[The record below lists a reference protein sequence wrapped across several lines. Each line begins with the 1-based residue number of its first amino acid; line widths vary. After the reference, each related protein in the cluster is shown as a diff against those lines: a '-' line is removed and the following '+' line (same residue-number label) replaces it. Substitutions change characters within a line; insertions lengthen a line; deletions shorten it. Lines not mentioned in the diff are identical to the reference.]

1 MVRPDIHEIVKKS
14 LSIGKN
20 LMFYLPRT
28 IDINELFEIIHS
40 CNNEKLIYLN
50 VHILKSANKI
60 KAILLLYGP
69 SIIDLKMS
77 DLYDIIDYIFSKFKP
92 QRKKLS
98 PSKKDIIFI
107 KKNESKEEYD
117 NQEEYIIENKNIE
130 DNKFIKEENRLDKY
144 VFKIFSLLGI
154 KKFIESLENYKNKLE
169 KEKKESYNEFSCD
182 STPNIID
189 NDQFIKNLIEFFVT
203 EVLTDK
209 QLTRFKK

>member
-40 CNNEKLIYLN
+40 CNNEKIIYLN

-77 DLYDIIDYIFSKFKP
+77 DLYDIIDYIFFKFKS
-92 QRKKLS
+92 QRKKLY

-107 KKNESKEEYD
+107 KKNENKEEYD

-130 DNKFIKEENRLDKY
+130 DNKFIKEENSLDKY
-144 VFKIFSLLGI
+144 IFKIFSLLGM

-169 KEKKESYNEFSCD
+169 KEKMESHNEFSCD
-182 STPNIID
+182 STTNIID
-189 NDQFIKNLIEFFVT
+189 NDQFIKRLIEFFIT
-203 EVLTDK
+203 EVLTGK

>member
-77 DLYDIIDYIFSKFKP
+77 DLYDIIDYIFSKFKS

-182 STPNIID
+182 STANIID

>member
-1 MVRPDIHEIVKKS
+1 MQTDFVFLSPPWGGTHYKFSKNYSLKKMVRPDIHEIVKKS

-40 CNNEKLIYLN
+40 CNNEKIIYLN

-77 DLYDIIDYIFSKFKP
+77 DLYDIIDYIFFKFKS

-130 DNKFIKEENRLDKY
+130 DNKFIKEENSLDKY
-144 VFKIFSLLGI
+144 ILKSFH
-154 KKFIESLENYKNKLE
+154 SLE
-169 KEKKESYNEFSCD
+169 
-182 STPNIID
+182 
-189 NDQFIKNLIEFFVT
+189 
-203 EVLTDK
+203 
-209 QLTRFKK
+209 